1 MQRLFENDYLSVK
14 RPASKVDLIQLK
26 FEIYFIQGD
35 KKKGSDI
42 SVLLLPSGNGE
53 RKKLAACI

>member
-1 MQRLFENDYLSVK
+1 M
-14 RPASKVDLIQLK
+14 DLIQLK

-53 RKKLAACI
+53 KKKLAACIWSSLRVKYGSPSDADIT